1 MPKLSLSMIVRNEEA
16 TLGHCLASVRELVDE
31 IVIIDTGSR
40 DRTPEIAE
48 SFGAILGHFAWC
60 DDFAEA
66 RNHSLRLCTGDW
78 VLVLDADEAIDSQDH
93 ACIREAIRQERASA
107 FRITLRNYL
116 PSGDLSTVGVP
127 ATPNRSSYQEGMD
140 FGYYADSQGLRLCR
154 RLPGLGFRGRI
165 HELLDPFF
173 EAEGLSI
180 DALPAV
186 IHHFGKLHLA
196 RENHKASYYL
206 QLAESEARREPGN
219 FQIQF
224 NLLQQALVAQAW
236 PMVHAT
242 ASRCL
247 QLRAGVPSLVLLGEA
262 VALQELG
269 RPREAL
275 PFLDRVLEAEPTNA
289 PALLRKAVSLA
300 HSGELARA
308 RGFFNQAIDAQ
319 PGYLLPYLNLS
330 ELEKLAGDPAAARAA
345 LCAGLTQAP
354 GDPAL
359 LDALVKLSVE
369 CRDLAQ
375 VLEDCLLA
383 LSRRPDGGSGLWHR
397 LAALGHAKNGEI
409 ESAERILD
417 EGLRRFPG
425 DAELARL
432 RRSLI

>member
-16 TLGHCLASVRELVDE
+16 TLGHCLESVRELVDE
-31 IVIIDTGSR
+31 IVVIDTGSR
-40 DRTPEIAE
+40 DRTSEIAE
-48 SFGAILGHFAWC
+48 SFGATLSHFPWS

-78 VLVLDADEAIDSQDH
+78 VLVLDADEAVDSLDH
-93 ACIREAIRQERASA
+93 ACIREAIRQERAPA
-107 FRITLRNYL
+107 YRMTLRNYL
-116 PSGDLSTVGVP
+116 PSGNLSTVGVP
-127 ATPNRSSYQEGMD
+127 ATQNRSSYQEGKD
-140 FGYYADSQGLRLCR
+140 FGYYADSQGLRLCQ

-165 HELLDPFF
+165 HELLDPYF
-173 EAEGLSI
+173 EAKGLPI
-180 DALPAV
+180 DALPVV

-196 RENHKASYYL
+196 RESHKASYYL
-206 QLAESEARREPGN
+206 QLAESEARQEPEN

-242 ASRCL
+242 AARCL
-247 QLRAGVPSLVLLGEA
+247 QLRECVPSLVLLGEA

-269 RPREAL
+269 HPREAL

-308 RGFFNQAIDAQ
+308 RDLFNQAIDAQ
-319 PGYLLPYLNLS
+319 PGYLLPYLNLA
-330 ELEKLAGDPAAARAA
+330 ELEKLAGNPVAAREA
-345 LCAGLTQAP
+345 LCSGLTQSP

-369 CRDLAQ
+369 SRDLAQ

-397 LAALGHAKNGEI
+397 LAALGHAKNGER

-425 DAELARL
+425 DAELSRL
-432 RRSLI
+432 RRSLS